1 LQKRASNNIWQY
13 FGKYFAGVQAGCG
26 PGADDQALWTI
37 SARPRFFIDFCQPT
51 GAECARQFQA
61 PIGRLPVINSKLS
74 LWQGFWFGP
83 DQAMVFAVG
92 KNLQQHWEAGWR
104 TLKYFASQ
112 EHLRIEAG
120 FWLEA
125 H

>member
-1 LQKRASNNIWQY
+1 L
-13 FGKYFAGVQAGCG
+13 
-26 PGADDQALWTI
+26 T
-37 SARPRFFIDFCQPT
+37 
-51 GAECARQFQA
+51 
-61 PIGRLPVINSKLS
+61 

-83 DQAMVFAVG
+83 DQAKVFAVG